1 MKRWIHASDYIPDM
15 TERYP
20 EGMSSYLEDNYE
32 EPMWS
37 TLREV
42 VDYLKSRYAERDID
56 EIRVYSNMGKC
67 ILVTDT
73 LDDVLQS
80 FGGQLSRFC
89 RDTRVDGKTGLVEIF
104 LL

>member
-1 MKRWIHASDYIPDM
+1 MKRWIYSSDYIPDM

-20 EGMSSYLEDNYE
+20 EGMRSYVDDYE
-32 EPMWS
+32 APMWE
-37 TLREV
+37 TLRNV
-42 VDYLKSRYAERDID
+42 VDYIKSRYAERDIN
-56 EIRVYSNMGKC
+56 EIKVYSNMGKC

-89 RDTRVDGKTGLVEIF
+89 RDTRVDEETGLVEIF